1 MSKHIIKG
9 TERSQVIHSDDG
21 KDSVQAPSAGVPIV
35 KLPAVPVGVTAQVHG
50 QIPETTTSANIV
62 FDNPA

>member
-9 TERSQVIHSDDG
+9 SDRVQVIHSDDG
-21 KDSVQAPSAGVPIV
+21 KDSYQPASAGVPIV
-35 KLPAVPVGVTAQVHG
+35 LVPAAPVGVTAQVHG
-50 QIPETTTSANIV
+50 QVANTTVV